1 MNVNDAYAPTT
12 ATATATATIVIR
24 PPPPFPAPPRSVDL
38 SALEFI
44 LGLMAV
50 ISIPALIYTF
60 FFAIKCP
67 PDPFRPRRQRS
78 SSGESSARQ
87 SSATV
92 ASGDGGGEAASNVKY
107 NKERHGKEIGGECP
121 VCLSVFADGEEV
133 KVLNPCSHA
142 FHTSCIDMW
151 LSTSNSSCPVCR
163 ASVVVKRPTPTTTAP
178 TSTSTSTSTS
188 TRPTSTT
195 TTTNNNNRSRSSAA
209 DMHQGL
215 PDASNLV

>member
-1 MNVNDAYAPTT
+1 MNVNDAYAPT
-12 ATATATATIVIR
+12 TATATATIVIR
-24 PPPPFPAPPRSVDL
+24 PPPPFPAPPGSVDL

-78 SSGESSARQ
+78 SSGASSARQ

-92 ASGDGGGEAASNVKY
+92 ASGDGGGEAASKVKY
-107 NKERHGKEIGGECP
+107 SKERHGKEIGGECP

-133 KVLNPCSHA
+133 KVLSPCSHA

-163 ASVVVKRPTPTTTAP
+163 ASVAVKRPTPTTTAP
-178 TSTSTSTSTS
+178 SSTSTS
-188 TRPTSTT
+188 TRTTS
-195 TTTNNNNRSRSSAA
+195 TTTNNNTNTRSSAA

-215 PDASNLV
+215 PDASHLV